1 MDSLTQIVL
10 GAATAE
16 AVVGRKIGNKA
27 LLFGAIAGTI
37 PDLDVLASP
46 LFSDV
51 GELIFHRSFSHS
63 LLFVIFGG
71 WFFAYASWKVFKWE
85 KLSFKD
91 LFLVFS
97 FCFLTHILL
106 DTCTT
111 WGTQLLWPFTSY
123 GYALYNVS
131 VVDPFYT
138 VPFLLLLIIILF
150 LNKTNPWR
158 SRLNWLGIILSTS
171 YLFAGLFLQSKASS
185 IFKEQL
191 EKQGIQLE
199 EMITKTTPFNIILWS
214 CSAKTSKGYYTG
226 FYSLFDKDNKID
238 FAFEPANKQLL
249 EPYLDNTEVR
259 TLIKVT
265 KGYYSVETMDDGI
278 LMNDLRFG
286 KFNGWQG
293 NKNGEYVFKYTITP
307 LENGDLG
314 IKQIS
319 YRKPVDKTYV
329 KAYIDRISGVK

>member
-46 LFSDV
+46 LLSDV

-71 WFFAYASWKVFKWE
+71 WFFAYTSWKVFKWK
-85 KLSFKD
+85 KLTFKD

-138 VPFLLLLIIILF
+138 VPFLLLLIVILF
-150 LNKTNPWR
+150 LNRTNPWR
-158 SRLNWLGIILSTS
+158 NRLNWLGIILSTS

-191 EKQGIQLE
+191 EKQGIQIE
-199 EMITKTTPFNIILWS
+199 EMITKTTFF
-214 CSAKTSKGYYTG
+214 KT
-226 FYSLFDKDNKID
+226 
-238 FAFEPANKQLL
+238 
-249 EPYLDNTEVR
+249 
-259 TLIKVT
+259 
-265 KGYYSVETMDDGI
+265 
-278 LMNDLRFG
+278 
-286 KFNGWQG
+286 
-293 NKNGEYVFKYTITP
+293 
-307 LENGDLG
+307 
-314 IKQIS
+314 
-319 YRKPVDKTYV
+319 
-329 KAYIDRISGVK
+329 